1 MNVRTIKQAIENAHK
16 ADEAFGAACHAAGFK
31 TRWDW
36 NQHTT
41 PGPEF
46 LREAYRAKVTAD
58 NAMHAAFEASST
70 PWLTSRA
77 KRRITL
83 KPIER

>member
-1 MNVRTIKQAIENAHK
+1 MADELKVLMEAAHV
-16 ADEAFGAACHAAGFK
+16 ADEAFSQACVRAGFK
-31 TRWDW
+31 SRWDW

-58 NAMHAAFEASST
+58 NAVHVAFNRN
-70 PWLTSRA
+70 RA
-77 KRRITL
+77 EYKL
-83 KPIER
+83 